1 MTATQ
6 IIAIALMAIFYSAYL
21 GKKFAQRKKGITTN
35 QIGQGDKPRQVILIE
50 KIMGI
55 ATLLIIPVELG
66 SIILF
71 PRLTTATTL
80 PIALQWVGLSLT
92 AVGITFFIIAMLTMA
107 DNWRA
112 GIPHRDRTAFVSHGI
127 YRISRN
133 PAFIGFDLMY
143 LGILIAFPNPIHL
156 IFAAFPIV
164 MLHLQIKQEEAYCQ
178 QTFGNEYTDYCTKVR
193 RYL

>member
-6 IIAIALMAIFYSAYL
+6 IIAIALMAIFYTAYL
-21 GKKFAQRKKGITTN
+21 SKKFVQRKKGITTN
-35 QIGQGDKPRQVILIE
+35 QIGQGDKPRRVIRVE

-55 ATLLIIPVELG
+55 ATLLIIPVELA

-71 PRLTTATTL
+71 PRLSTATTL
-80 PIALQWVGLSLT
+80 ANAFQWLGLSLT
-92 AVGITFFIIAMLTMA
+92 AVGITFFIIAMRTMA

-112 GIPHRDRTAFVSHGI
+112 GIPHHDQTAFVSHGI

-133 PAFIGFDLMY
+133 PAFVGFDLMY
-143 LGILIAFPNPIHL
+143 LGILIAFPNPVHL
-156 IFAAFPIV
+156 VFAVFPIV
-164 MLHLQIKQEEAYCQ
+164 MLHMQIKQEEVFCR
-178 QTFGNEYTDYCTKVR
+178 QTFGDKYIDYCTKVR